1 MQVRQTERWV
11 GQLATG
17 VLALTLAYAI
27 IGIPELDR
35 DRVNATDYVN
45 PLNRYIWL
53 GLLALATPVAV
64 ARWRRVVR
72 LLVASW
78 PLLVLYAYFAASTF
92 WALDPPA
99 STRRMLFTVVQLLLL
114 VVLHSGLRRS
124 VTVHVL
130 VVGVCVAASV
140 LDVAAYV
147 AMPGYAMTDE
157 GFAGVQ
163 LQKNQTGLM
172 MMYGAMA
179 AGTAYFLRRDAL
191 WRLALAG
198 SLGLMLLILVATRS
212 TTSQA
217 ITLLAPVV
225 MVAMLAIATRTRAE
239 IWAIVLAIVTA
250 ILAGLFLYVAW
261 CGVQGA
267 DPWLPARGATF
278 TGRTDLWQFVVDE
291 FVKRPWLGSGYASF
305 WSIDPSIQPS
315 LKTDMWFGVYAI
327 INEGHQGY
335 LDLLATG
342 GIIGLAGGLF
352 VVLRTLGIGARA
364 MVQADPAALAWQRG
378 TLARP
383 TAVFHM
389 TLLTSLL
396 VHNLT
401 ESNLFSNNS
410 VLAVAFVLAALDLEQ
425 WRLDRPHRVPAVR
438 RAPAAA
444 PAAAAV
450 AAGAARP

>member
-1 MQVRQTERWV
+1 M
-11 GQLATG
+11 
-17 VLALTLAYAI
+17 
-27 IGIPELDR
+27 
-35 DRVNATDYVN
+35 
-45 PLNRYIWL
+45 
-53 GLLALATPVAV
+53 
-64 ARWRRVVR
+64 
-72 LLVASW
+72 
-78 PLLVLYAYFAASTF
+78 
-92 WALDPPA
+92 
-99 STRRMLFTVVQLLLL
+99 
-114 VVLHSGLRRS
+114 
-124 VTVHVL
+124 
-130 VVGVCVAASV
+130 
-140 LDVAAYV
+140 
-147 AMPGYAMTDE
+147 
-157 GFAGVQ
+157 
-163 LQKNQTGLM
+163 
-172 MMYGAMA
+172 
-179 AGTAYFLRRDAL
+179 
-191 WRLALAG
+191 
-198 SLGLMLLILVATRS
+198 
-212 TTSQA
+212 
-217 ITLLAPVV
+217 
-225 MVAMLAIATRTRAE
+225 
-239 IWAIVLAIVTA
+239 
-250 ILAGLFLYVAW
+250 
-261 CGVQGA
+261 QGA

-305 WSIDPSIQPS
+305 WSIDPAIQPS

-364 MVQADPAALAWQRG
+364 MTKADPAALAWQRG

-444 PAAAAV
+444 PSAAPT